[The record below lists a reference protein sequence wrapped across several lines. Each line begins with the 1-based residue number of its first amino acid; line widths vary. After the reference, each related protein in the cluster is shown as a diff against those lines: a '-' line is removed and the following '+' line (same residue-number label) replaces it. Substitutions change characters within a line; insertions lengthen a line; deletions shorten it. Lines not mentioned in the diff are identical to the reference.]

1 MVKHL
6 ILNNTIMKSMK
17 SLKFLIFNGHLLISF
32 VMKIVFV
39 RVFVSKQFKSL
50 FQVRISANELFYY
63 FFITLFR
70 KNR

>member
-6 ILNNTIMKSMK
+6 ILNNTIMKPMK
-17 SLKFLIFNGHLLISF
+17 SLRFLIFNGHLLISF